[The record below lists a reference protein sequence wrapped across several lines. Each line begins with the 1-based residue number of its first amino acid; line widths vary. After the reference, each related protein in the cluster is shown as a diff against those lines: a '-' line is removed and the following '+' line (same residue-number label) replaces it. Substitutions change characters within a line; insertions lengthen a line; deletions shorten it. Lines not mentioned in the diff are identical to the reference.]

1 MDGKQFAI
9 LRQGAEVWNDWRGEH
24 AEAFI
29 NLKKAVL
36 RGRLDYVDFSDIRLP
51 FVSAEGT
58 SFRYASFDG
67 AYINSSDFGDA
78 DFRDAQ
84 LYYAVFE
91 ETRLDGARFADAGIA
106 FTKFLNVDLSR
117 CVELHRVLHGAPST
131 IGIDTLRLSRGLIPE
146 PFLRGCGLSD
156 VEIEFA
162 KLYREN
168 LTSEEVTDI
177 TYRIHELRGTR
188 PIQLSP
194 VFISYAHKDAAFVDE
209 LEKRLNANGIR
220 FWRDIHDLKA
230 GRLETQIDRA
240 IRLNPV
246 VVLVLSQHSVES
258 DWVEYEASKARA
270 LEKELKRDVLCPV
283 ALDDS
288 WKSCAWPGP
297 LRRQIE
303 DYNILDFS
311 TDIDGQF
318 AKLKE
323 GLGLFY
329 AKPT

>member
-1 MDGKQFAI
+1 GS
-9 LRQGAEVWNDWRGEH
+9 
-24 AEAFI
+24 
-29 NLKKAVL
+29 
-36 RGRLDYVDFSDIRLP
+36 FSD
-51 FVSAEGT
+51 SD
-58 SFRYASFDG
+58 FRNASF
-67 AYINSSDFGDA
+67 AYTIFEGSYLKGA
-78 DFRDAQ
+78 DFTKARIA
-84 LYYAVFE
+84 F
-91 ETRLDGARFADAGIA
+91 TRFAD
-106 FTKFLNVDLSR
+106 VDLSS
-117 CVELHRVLHGAPST
+117 VIGLEEAIHDAPST
-131 IGIDTLRLSRGLIPE
+131 VGLDTLKKSRGLIPE
-146 PFLRGCGLSD
+146 SFLRGCGLSD

-168 LTSEEVTDI
+168 LTSDEITDI
-177 TYRIHELRGTR
+177 TYRIHELRGTC
-188 PIQLSP
+188 PIQLNP
-194 VFISYAHKDAAFVDE
+194 VFISYSHKDATFVDQ
-209 LEKRLNANGIR
+209 LEKRLKAAGIR

-283 ALDDS
+283 ALDDT
-288 WKSCAWPGP
+288 WKTCAWPGP

-311 TDIDGQF
+311 SDIDGQF

-329 AKPT
+329 AEPT